1 MVFVFQPCFWVLLEL
16 TPAANPFLPQ
26 LWHLGLL
33 CDVFINLVHGMGF
46 PAGKCIHWA
55 NISFLFPL
63 LAASGS
69 VQLLEKNNP
78 QQLNLPKTWKQLG
91 DPFLEKED
99 KIFQLPS
106 RGINA
111 HFSSQFDSL
120 FKEQVFMLCAF
131 IS

>member
-1 MVFVFQPCFWVLLEL
+1 MHPL
-16 TPAANPFLPQ
+16 
-26 LWHLGLL
+26 
-33 CDVFINLVHGMGF
+33 
-46 PAGKCIHWA
+46 A

-69 VQLLEKNNP
+69 VRLSEKNNP
-78 QQLNLPKTWKQLG
+78 QWPNLPKTRSQLME
-91 DPFLEKED
+91 PFPEEEGR
-99 KIFQLPS
+99 IPGFPS